1 MPASSAALLTA
12 VVVGIAIFG
21 LGYVWNAFRGAR
33 GLLKG
38 AKATVPKMRQ
48 VYRQSLWR
56 LIKWGVLSAIIAI
69 ALVAWSVRDAQNAE
83 PAPSP
88 SPSVA
93 RR

>member
-48 VYRQSLWR
+48 VYWQSLWR
-56 LIKWGVLSAIIAI
+56 LIKWGVLSAIIGI

-88 SPSVA
+88 LPSVA

>member
-33 GLLKG
+33 GVLKG

-48 VYRQSLWR
+48 VYWQSLWR
-56 LIKWGVLSAIIAI
+56 LIKWGVLTAIIAI
-69 ALVAWSVRDAQNAE
+69 TLVAWSVRDGQTAE
-83 PAPSP
+83 PQPSP

>member
-12 VVVGIAIFG
+12 IVVGIAIFG

-33 GLLKG
+33 GVLKG

-48 VYRQSLWR
+48 VYWQSLWR
-56 LIKWGVLSAIIAI
+56 LVKWGALSAIIAI
-69 ALVAWSVRDAQNAE
+69 TLVAWSVRDGKSAE

>member
-21 LGYVWNAFRGAR
+21 LGSVWNAFRGAR
-33 GLLKG
+33 GVLKG

-48 VYRQSLWR
+48 VYWQSLWR
-56 LIKWGVLSAIIAI
+56 LIKWGVLTAIIAI
-69 ALVAWSVRDAQNAE
+69 TLVAWSVRDGQTAE
-83 PAPSP
+83 PGPSP
-88 SPSVA
+88 SPSAA